1 MKGTG
6 GVLFSTPELRIV
18 QIHKTNCDFVV
29 ELARLSVQC
38 DSEWNFGEFHFEFE
52 NRILTTERTT
62 MGRLSLAWQILT
74 NGSMAERVSTL
85 LAAPLAPAIPA
96 APAPAPV
103 PPAPKPQRSDAL
115 SLLASLQR
123 EGRLLDFLKEP
134 IDGYSDAQIGAA
146 VRDIHREC
154 GAVLERQFAIRPVL
168 EKPEGSPVTLSSEPA
183 HRIRLTG
190 KVDSGAASGTLVHN
204 GWMATKCEIP
214 VWSGEKVAISI
225 LAQAEVELR

>member
-1 MKGTG
+1 
-6 GVLFSTPELRIV
+6 
-18 QIHKTNCDFVV
+18 
-29 ELARLSVQC
+29 
-38 DSEWNFGEFHFEFE
+38 
-52 NRILTTERTT
+52 

-74 NGSMAERVSTL
+74 NGSMAERVSKL
-85 LAAPLAPAIPA
+85 LAAPPAPAIPA

-103 PPAPKPQRSDAL
+103 PQAPKPQRSDAI

-168 EKPEGSPVTLSSEPA
+168 EKPEGSTVALSSEPA

-214 VWSGEKVAISI
+214 VWSGEKDAVSI

>member
-1 MKGTG
+1 
-6 GVLFSTPELRIV
+6 
-18 QIHKTNCDFVV
+18 
-29 ELARLSVQC
+29 
-38 DSEWNFGEFHFEFE
+38 
-52 NRILTTERTT
+52 

-74 NGSMAERVSTL
+74 NGSMAERVSKL
-85 LAAPLAPAIPA
+85 LVAPPAPAIPVTP

-103 PPAPKPQRSDAL
+103 MPPKPQRSDAL

-134 IDGYSDAQIGAA
+134 IEGYSDAQIGAA

-168 EKPEGSPVTLSSEPA
+168 EKPEGSTVTLASEPA

-204 GWMATKCEIP
+204 GWMATKCEMP
-214 VWSGEKVAISI
+214 VWSGEKEAATI